1 MAKSKDIL
9 VGLTIKAN
17 ETPEKI
23 TESFDGENE
32 SVSYDKLVDAFKDL
46 KDDLK
51 DIYKDL
57 SDETDDIKIKKKSF
71 E

>member
-9 VGLTIKAN
+9 VGLTVKAN

-23 TESFDGENE
+23 TESFDGESE

-46 KDDLK
+46 KKDLK
-51 DIYKDL
+51 DIYKDFA
-57 SDETDDIKIKKKSF
+57 DETDDLKVKKKSF
-71 E
+71 D